1 MSTLRIS
8 DADFPFI
15 TAPATE
21 TPDLR
26 LAPDAAPA
34 DTPGP
39 STASP
44 TDPPRKP
51 KPACQ
56 PEPRTVR
63 NADGSTQR
71 EYPIDLNAP
80 IHAGILNIFLFNFLD
95 PTIPL
100 MNLCVMH
107 RLFPDQIETL
117 LARPETQAALETIE
131 RVKLRR
137 ADAFARTAASE
148 ATGALASLV
157 KHTSTNAK
165 PETARKAANTLLKL
179 AKEAHEAADASH
191 NSECTSAPTSPPPT
205 PAVHPTNTAAETLA
219 TASSTVT
226 PLPTSSYPAP
236 AATTTR
242 SPDTTTPKI
251 NSRSK
256 PTDSPRHKVA
266 TPHSSDQSPLT
277 RNRTF
282 KATPLLTHGCAP
294 NPLPTH

>member
-21 TPDLR
+21 APDLR
-26 LAPDAAPA
+26 LAPDAAPT
-34 DTPGP
+34 DTPTGAP
-39 STASP
+39 ASP

-51 KPACQ
+51 KPARQ
-56 PEPRTVR
+56 PEPRTLR

-80 IHAGILNIFLFNFLD
+80 IHAGLLNIFLFNFLD

-100 MNLCVMH
+100 MNLCVIH

-117 LARPETQAALETIE
+117 LARPETQAALAAIE

-165 PETARKAANTLLKL
+165 PETTRKAANTLLKL
-179 AKEAHEAADASH
+179 AKEAREAADASH
-191 NSECTSAPTSPPPT
+191 DSECTSAPTSPPPA
-205 PAVHPTNTAAETLA
+205 PALHPTHTAAETLV
-219 TASSTVT
+219 TASYTAT
-226 PLPTSSYPAP
+226 PLPTSSSPAP
-236 AATTTR
+236 GATTTP
-242 SPDTTTPKI
+242 SPDTSTPKI
-251 NSRSK
+251 DSRSK
-256 PTDSPRHKVA
+256 PADSPRHKVA
-266 TPHSSDQSPLT
+266 TPHTSDQSPLA
-277 RNRTF
+277 RDRRF
-282 KATPLLTHGCAP
+282 KATPLMTHGCAP
-294 NPLPTH
+294 NPLPVH